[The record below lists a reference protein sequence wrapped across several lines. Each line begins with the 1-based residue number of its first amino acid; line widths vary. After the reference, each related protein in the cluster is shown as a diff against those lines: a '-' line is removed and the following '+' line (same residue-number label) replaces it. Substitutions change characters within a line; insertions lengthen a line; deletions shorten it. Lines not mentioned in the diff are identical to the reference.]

1 MVRKL
6 APTIDLL
13 LTTGAQFLVGGL
25 ILAGASALF
34 EPWGTISWSA
44 GSAMSLLILGV
55 VGTGLAY
62 VAWFWLL
69 ARTSLVRLGAVLF
82 LLPVVGVAAAVIVGD
97 RPAPVALLGI
107 AAVLVGI
114 WIVSA
119 AEPSPGSG
127 IVRRAAKRRTG

>member
-13 LTTGAQFLVGGL
+13 LTTGAPFLVGGL

-44 GSAMSLLILGV
+44 GSAAMSLLILGV

-82 LLPVVGVAAAVIVGD
+82 LLPVVGVVAAVIVGD

-119 AEPSPGSG
+119 AEPSPRLGDS
-127 IVRRAAKRRTG
+127 A